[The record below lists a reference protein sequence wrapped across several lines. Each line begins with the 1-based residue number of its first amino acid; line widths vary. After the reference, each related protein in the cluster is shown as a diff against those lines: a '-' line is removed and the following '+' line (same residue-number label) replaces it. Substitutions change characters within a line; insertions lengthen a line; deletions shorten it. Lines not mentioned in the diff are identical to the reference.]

1 MRTHHLLILV
11 AAAIVAILAAVWAR
25 SIHEPVHTAGAGTLL
40 VPGLEAKLNDVRIY
54 RQIPNSANQEVIHVD
69 VTAIKKNQKPDF
81 VLQAYDVIEVS
92 ESGMFS
98 KDLATMHK
106 IKVDLASERRS
117 KYRFPMQRELRY
129 KLLKDGASCQ
139 AGVGETVDMGSGG
152 IGFSIGHDLPVGAFI
167 ELSISWPVL
176 LDSSCPMRLNVFG
189 RVVRNENGK
198 CACTIDKYEFRTQAR
213 ALQRFLHAQE
223 GARNDLFLRL
233 CGVEVPREVEW

>member
-1 MRTHHLLILV
+1 
-11 AAAIVAILAAVWAR
+11 
-25 SIHEPVHTAGAGTLL
+25 
-40 VPGLEAKLNDVRIY
+40 
-54 RQIPNSANQEVIHVD
+54 
-69 VTAIKKNQKPDF
+69 
-81 VLQAYDVIEVS
+81 
-92 ESGMFS
+92 
-98 KDLATMHK
+98 MHK

-198 CACTIDKYEFRTQAR
+198 CACTIDKYEFRTQSR
-213 ALQRFLHAQE
+213 VFQTGPVRTDSMLQRWPTAF
-223 GARNDLFLRL
+223 ARTPSRL
-233 CGVEVPREVEW
+233 SQSKPV